1 MSLACLCQTNE
12 VVVDIKVKQCRI
24 DTNWRSDGDVWT
36 IYTRPFWAKATPEA
50 RVKIGGLGE
59 PILAL
64 IDHGYKINIVS
75 KNIYKKCKCP
85 IDTNHG
91 WVLKAANDGRD
102 SFYGACPVVGIK
114 IGDVEVEQ
122 NFFVQNQ
129 GSYQAILG
137 QPYITATM
145 METKVLDDSSQ
156 YTKIR
161 SLDGRRSIQF
171 LTVRPDHERHKDQL
185 KDTPIVFKHD
195 DFLDFWIA
203 HVEDGVLWVQRS
215 FLV

>member
-1 MSLACLCQTNE
+1 ME
-12 VVVDIKVKQCRI
+12 VQVTQCGI

-36 IYTRPFWAKATPEA
+36 TYTHPFWARATPEA

-64 IDHGYKINIVS
+64 IDHGSEINIVS
-75 KNIYKKCKCP
+75 KKIYEKCKWP

-91 WVLKAANDGRD
+91 WVLRAANDGRD
-102 SFYGACPVVGIK
+102 NLYGACPAVGIK

-137 QPYITATM
+137 QPYITATR
-145 METKVLDDSSQ
+145 METKVLDDGSQ
-156 YTKIR
+156 YAKIR

-171 LTVRPDHERHKDQL
+171 LTVRPDHERHRDQL
-185 KDTPIVFKHD
+185 RDTP
-195 DFLDFWIA
+195 
-203 HVEDGVLWVQRS
+203 G
-215 FLV
+215 